1 MVHDSHDLPLSLDH
15 LFALADIDSAQL
27 FDIIIE
33 ILVLD
38 VLLGEGERFGVF
50 GIEEELGF
58 EEGVGEDG
66 GGEEGAGG
74 CEFAPKGTQ
83 EFGEH
88 GL

>member
-66 GGEEGAGG
+66 GGEEGPGG

>member
-1 MVHDSHDLPLSLDH
+1 MVQLTYPLAVPTSISPD
-15 LFALADIDSAQL
+15 ATQRDI
-27 FDIIIE
+27 
-33 ILVLD
+33 
-38 VLLGEGERFGVF
+38 
-50 GIEEELGF
+50 EELGF

-66 GGEEGAGG
+66 GGEEGPGG